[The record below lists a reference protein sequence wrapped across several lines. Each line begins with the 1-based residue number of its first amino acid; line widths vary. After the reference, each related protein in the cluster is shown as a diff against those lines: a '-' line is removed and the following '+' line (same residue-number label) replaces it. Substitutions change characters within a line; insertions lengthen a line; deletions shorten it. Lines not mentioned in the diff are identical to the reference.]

1 MASRVVVTLMD
12 HDTFPWRTST
22 EILVDGEPITNVVAA
37 LRQKI
42 SNIEKNELLS
52 SSKLPEWMTQCFS
65 DILSNADPILE
76 SQSLKKQFENFEAEV
91 SRLRNDL
98 LLLQSSSST
107 DPKTIPA
114 LQPPTWTDMEDGIN
128 PERKPNGSK
137 VAEEITEV
145 IDTTK
150 LLKKML
156 VPLWQAVYRQS
167 DEFMDLRKSFSDA
180 KDTVELL
187 QAELRRRDALTQA
200 RTSKSEEIVQSN
212 IKRIEE
218 RLRIYPT
225 RDELMHLE
233 NNISKQR
240 GIDRQV
246 LVEDTSNR
254 FSMLDE
260 RFLVLCEQ
268 QENVNSNQAEKI
280 QDLVR
285 KLSTAESLLRQ
296 SVERQATIEKQLENS
311 KNMITDLTIK
321 LRLAH
326 DEKNDMKQTVQSLLE
341 NQNSSK
347 KMNATIS
354 EELFVH
360 EMQIKSVEQELL
372 DAINKQSDTA
382 QNEMR
387 RLENRLNGVLDQNIG
402 GALQMLETVVDGHS
416 RSITGISV
424 KMESAQ
430 SQIDGNEKSS
440 QLRLLEFSNSI
451 VALQENT
458 HHITENLGKA
468 SETISKNS
476 DDTVALASDLSRLRA
491 EVDFQVEN
499 LHKKANDLSL
509 AVDQTV
515 KASEFE
521 MTAARQQ
528 LYHVEDFNAGIRSTL
543 KALESGTEEKFQLQR
558 QENQVLQDSISKVRT
573 SHIQLCKQQEQFDS
587 RITSFQTES
596 RLTIDSSISELT
608 KQLKKESERVEAF
621 YYSYQ
626 SKQEEF
632 ANIVARS
639 SIRNMTLTDL
649 KQELDRV
656 CEIFVSECW
665 KFEISG
671 RSNHQG
677 IMASDNIIPS
687 SSFDSA
693 RKLFNDRQ
701 QQLLVQNSQFFADL
715 IVARAEYE
723 ALRVGCNKEVAAQ
736 ADLSGLILSVQ
747 AAMADKLKA
756 KVRFKI
762 MHNKNIGEQFDAKA
776 LNRRELYITTLLNL
790 LDATVRRRTLFGSS
804 NESLTHT
811 MEQNLE
817 SWVKTD
823 HASTELAEARQ
834 QSQSSSLIEEAEPSN
849 RSISSYIYRGGFR
862 IPKGSGSVQR
872 APLHD
877 RGSNE
882 KYYSTE
888 LNGESCTMAT
898 SMKPFEGWISTE
910 NSTKTDEAVMAK
922 SCSLPVLNP
931 S

>member
-285 KLSTAESLLRQ
+285 KLSTAESMLRQ
-296 SVERQATIEKQLENS
+296 SIERQATIEKQLENS

-424 KMESAQ
+424 KMESAH

-515 KASEFE
+515 KASESE

-747 AAMADKLKA
+747 AALAYKLKA

-762 MHNKNIGEQFDAKA
+762 MHNKNIGEQFDANA

-898 SMKPFEGWISTE
+898 SLKPFEGWISTE

>member
-107 DPKTIPA
+107 DPKTVPA

-137 VAEEITEV
+137 VAEAKTEV

-156 VPLWQAVYRQS
+156 IPLWQAVYRQS
-167 DEFMDLRKSFSDA
+167 DDFMALRKSFSDA

-254 FSMLDE
+254 FRMLDE

-285 KLSTAESLLRQ
+285 KLSTAESMLRQ
-296 SVERQATIEKQLENS
+296 SIERQATIEKQLENS

-515 KASEFE
+515 KASESE

-747 AAMADKLKA
+747 AALAYKLKA

-762 MHNKNIGEQFDAKA
+762 MHNKNIGEQFDANA

>member
-1 MASRVVVTLMD
+1 MD

-326 DEKNDMKQTVQSLLE
+326 DEKNEMKQTVQSLLE

-382 QNEMR
+382 QKELR

-424 KMESAQ
+424 KMESAH

-762 MHNKNIGEQFDAKA
+762 MHNKNIGEQFDANA

-898 SMKPFEGWISTE
+898 SLKPLEGRISTE

>member
-382 QNEMR
+382 QKELR

-424 KMESAQ
+424 KMESAH

-677 IMASDNIIPS
+677 IMASDNIVPS

-762 MHNKNIGEQFDAKA
+762 MHNKNIGEQFDANA

-898 SMKPFEGWISTE
+898 SLKPLEGWISTE

>member
-1 MASRVVVTLMD
+1 MD

>member
-382 QNEMR
+382 QKELR

-762 MHNKNIGEQFDAKA
+762 MHNKNIGEQFDANA

-898 SMKPFEGWISTE
+898 SLKPFEGWISTE